1 MTTEIFPAGVDAM
14 GATTWIA
21 TPTNP
26 LTTDGASVSLATL
39 NGATAIDVTCYL
51 MAAEQ
56 EIGLDQGRNDD
67 TRACDDT
74 KREEFDAPSFT
85 KESILHIVDPQKPGS
100 EPGNRAVEAFP
111 AYSVVYVIQRL
122 GVKHRTNPELEAGD
136 LVMVYQVTTG
146 DEHVSARE
154 NGKYRREVKTASWVR
169 IGYLVPVAA

>member
-26 LTTDGASVSLATL
+26 LAEGGESVSLAAVQA
-39 NGATAIDVTCYL
+39 ATTIDVTCYL
-51 MAAEQ
+51 MAADQ

-85 KESILHIVDPQKPGS
+85 KDSILHIVDPQKPGS
-100 EPGNRAVEAFP
+100 EPGNRALEAFP

-122 GVKHRTNPELEAGD
+122 GVKHRTSPDLTSGD
-136 LVMVYQVTTG
+136 LVMVYEVTTG
-146 DEHVSARE
+146 EEHETARE
-154 NGKYRREVKTASWVR
+154 NGKYRREVKTSWVR
-169 IGYLVPVAA
+169 IGYRVPVAA